1 MDDEVWDAI
10 PGILGGLLDHLKV
23 RQNYP
28 HRILPKPN
36 NPKKL
41 RSKIGTF
48 DLDDLPPFEHF
59 HELFVEFRSE
69 LFELCGLTRAPEK
82 LKDVHRIYDLYQRH
96 DDVLAYIGILC
107 ERFAEDLAERI
118 PSEETAQII
127 PTTVGDAID
136 LPAYVKFIYG
146 MVLSGYICG
155 DPVLDASIEPLK
167 EQLIEGALVGS
178 QITREEAENR
188 PDKLK
193 LPDDKSDPMLWIQGT
208 PFETIVNHYLAYPIP
223 DSMRFEHQHI
233 VAGSGWGKTQT
244 IQNFIA
250 YDLPAVAEGK
260 ASVIV
265 IDSQGDLINNI
276 SRLRWFYNGA
286 LEDKL
291 TLIEPKDIEYP
302 VVLNLFDVNRERVGD
317 YSSLIQ
323 EQILN
328 GTIELYDFVFGSLL
342 GAEMTSKQGTLFRYI
357 MRLMLQIPD
366 ANIHTF
372 RKLMEPDGYERYRP
386 YIERLDGTARAFFE
400 TEFDSRE
407 FKQTKSQV
415 LRRLWGILENRTF
428 ERMFSHPNNKLDL
441 FSEMNEGRMI
451 LISTSKDLLKQN
463 GSQIFGRFFIAM
475 IVQACLERA
484 ALPPDKRTPCYVYI
498 DEAQDYLDEN
508 VALILEQARK
518 YNVGVIMAHQYL
530 GQLSPK
536 LQEAFAANTS
546 IKMAGG
552 VSARDARAM
561 AAEMRCGP
569 EYIEKQ
575 PRGSF
580 AISLRGKVLSYK
592 TKLGLMEGLDH
603 MTEEQFAEIRDE
615 MRAKYAV
622 HYSQIRE
629 QDERMDEHPESN
641 TDIVEPE
648 EDPTKPASSW

>member
-1 MDDEVWDAI
+1 MDDEVWDAV

-36 NPKKL
+36 NPEKL
-41 RSKIGTF
+41 RSKIGEF

-59 HELFVEFRSE
+59 HDLFVKFRSE
-69 LFELCGLTRAPEK
+69 MFELCGLTRPPEK
-82 LKDVHRIYDLYQRH
+82 LKDVHRIYDLYQRKSE
-96 DDVLAYIGILC
+96 VVAYINLIC
-107 ERFAEDLAERI
+107 ESLSEDLADRI
-118 PSEETAQII
+118 PNEETTQIV
-127 PTTVGDAID
+127 PTTVGDALN
-136 LPAYVKFIYG
+136 LPEYVQLMYG
-146 MVLSGYICG
+146 SAFNTFVRG
-155 DPVLDASIEPLK
+155 DPVLDASIEPLREK
-167 EQLIEGALVGS
+167 LIEGALAGS
-178 QITREEAENR
+178 QITRQEAESR

-193 LPDDKSDPMLWIQGT
+193 MPDEKSDPMLWIRGT
-208 PFETIVNHYLAYPIP
+208 PFETIVNAYLPYPVP
-223 DSMRFEHQHI
+223 DQMRFEHQHI

-244 IQNFIA
+244 IQNFIT
-250 YDLPAVAEGK
+250 YDLLAVAEGK

-276 SRLRWFYNGA
+276 SRLRWFYDGA
-286 LEDKL
+286 LENKL

-302 VVLNLFDVNRERVGD
+302 VVLNLFDVNRERIGG
-317 YSSLIQ
+317 YSKLIQ
-323 EQILN
+323 EQMLN
-328 GTIELYDFVFGSLL
+328 GIIELYDFVFGSLL

-366 ANIHTF
+366 ANIQTF
-372 RKLMEPDGYERYRP
+372 RNLMEPDGYERYKP
-386 YIERLDGTARAFFE
+386 YIERLDGTARSFFE
-400 TEFDSRE
+400 TEFESRE

-428 ERMFSHPNNKLDL
+428 ERMFSHPRNKLDL
-441 FSEMNEGRMI
+441 FAEMNEGRMI

-484 ALPPDKRTPCYVYI
+484 ALRPEERTPCYVYI

-508 VALILEQARK
+508 VMLILEQARK
-518 YNVGVIMAHQYL
+518 YNVGIIMAHQYL

-561 AAEMRCGP
+561 AAEMRCTP

-575 PRGSF
+575 PRACF
-580 AISLRGKVLSYK
+580 AISLRGEVLSYK
-592 TKLGLMEGLDH
+592 TKLGLMEGLDR
-603 MTEEQFAEIRDE
+603 MTDEQFAEIRDE
-615 MRAKYAV
+615 MRRKYAV

-629 QDERMDEHPESN
+629 QDAHMENHNAPN
-641 TDIVEPE
+641 TDAVEPE
-648 EDPTKPASSW
+648 EDPTKPAPSW